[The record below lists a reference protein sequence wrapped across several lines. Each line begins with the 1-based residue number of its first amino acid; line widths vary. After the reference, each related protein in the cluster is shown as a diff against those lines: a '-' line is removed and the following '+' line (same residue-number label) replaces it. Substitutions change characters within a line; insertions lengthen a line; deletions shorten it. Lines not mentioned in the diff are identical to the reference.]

1 MSTIDFKVSLP
12 DKLRKEA
19 ESAGLLNSATIERLL
34 REEIR
39 RRRVDKLFAAADRLA
54 ALDLP
59 PMTDEEIEAEIRAVR
74 RPTAA

>member
-34 REEIR
+34 REEISR
-39 RRRVDKLFAAADRLA
+39 RRGEQV
-54 ALDLP
+54 
-59 PMTDEEIEAEIRAVR
+59 VR
-74 RPTAA
+74 RR